1 MVLMN
6 AGKRAR
12 NMSSIVNQN
21 QGGGNKKAGFPY
33 IVGRTAWTTIAFNE
47 RGIPHT
53 LDFMR
58 KTVNP
63 NVNQSRPI
71 GRMVNNGYW
80 GIF

>member
-6 AGKRAR
+6 AGSRAR
-12 NMSSIVNQN
+12 YTSSIVNQS
-21 QGGGNKKAGFPY
+21 QGGGSKKAGFPY
-33 IVGRTAWTTIAFNE
+33 EIGRSSWTTVAMHG
-47 RGIPHT
+47 RGLPAT

-71 GRMVNNGYW
+71 GRVVNRSYW
-80 GIF
+80 GIY

>member
-6 AGKRAR
+6 AGSRAR
-12 NMSSIVNQN
+12 HMSSIVNQS
-21 QGGGNKKAGFPY
+21 QGGGDKKAGFPY
-33 IVGRTAWTTIAFNE
+33 IIGRSSWTTIAMNE
-47 RGIPHT
+47 RGIPTT

-63 NVNQSRPI
+63 KVNQSRPI
-71 GRMVNNGYW
+71 GRMVNNSYW

>member
-6 AGKRAR
+6 AGNRAR

-21 QGGGNKKAGFPY
+21 QGGGSKKAGFPY
-33 IVGRTAWTTIAFNE
+33 EIGRTSWTTIAMNE
-47 RGIPHT
+47 RGLPRT

-58 KTVNP
+58 RTVNP

-71 GRMVNNGYW
+71 GRMVNRGYW